1 MSDIVFSF
9 DAELGISFDV
19 ELGMLNS
26 NSLPL
31 EFQNLIMV
39 NSGGDSGILPV
50 FNNIEEALEYSRY
63 RGKATVGELISYYYM
78 ESGKQNLRLVQI
90 INQEGDLLPIINDTD
105 YKFNELSEQSI
116 DSIIFSVF
124 GN

>member
-1 MSDIVFSF
+1 MSDITY
-9 DAELGISFDV
+9 SFDV

-63 RGKATVGELISYYYM
+63 SGKATVGELISYYYM

-124 GN
+124 GS

>member
-1 MSDIVFSF
+1 MSDIVF
-9 DAELGISFDV
+9 SFDV

-39 NSGGDSGILPV
+39 NSGDGGILPV

-63 RGKATVGELISYYYM
+63 SGKATIGELISYYYM

-90 INQEGDLLPIINDTD
+90 INQEG
-105 YKFNELSEQSI
+105 I
-116 DSIIFSVF
+116 DSETI
-124 GN
+124 